1 MFRKYRISFLLSPCR
16 IFFLLVELLLFILSS
31 LSFFKEKISYTIPYT
46 NLYITY
52 NNIDC
57 NDKHRN
63 KYENNFNYDIK
74 IFTLVNILYR

>member
-1 MFRKYRISFLLSPCR
+1 M
-16 IFFLLVELLLFILSS
+16 
-31 LSFFKEKISYTIPYT
+31 